1 MKSAGPFLEMGERAE
16 RMVPLGRKILFEDLP
31 RFLVAQAGV
40 AFAVALIAIQTGIF
54 IGFVKSAGLPVDEST
69 ADVWV
74 ASKDML
80 YFELAA
86 PIAYENL
93 EKARHVQGVAG
104 AEALFL
110 KTSAWR
116 GPAHK
121 IEYIRV
127 IGFDPHGDLFV
138 PGPIARAALAKLQF
152 ADTAIVDAGNLK
164 ALNIADVG
172 GYGKI
177 GQHNVRVIALTRGTQ
192 PIISATFIYT
202 SLANAKAYF
211 APAMP
216 PPTDFPTSPRLAAF
230 WYAIHQGAG
239 PGQKAQAL
247 DPSDDISYVLVRA
260 KPGVDVADL
269 KHRLDSALAG
279 TRSYTKQ
286 EMADRTRS
294 YWRKRTGIG
303 FLLGLVAAV
312 GFVVG
317 MTVVGQ
323 ILYTSVAEHIKE
335 YGTLRAMGAP
345 GSLFYRI
352 VAEQAVLMALLG
364 FVPGIALS
372 VWVSWWA
379 HTERNI
385 LILITPASAALVL
398 AVIIVMC
405 VVSGIFAVQRALRV
419 DPAIVFKA

>member
-1 MKSAGPFLEMGERAE
+1 
-16 RMVPLGRKILFEDLP
+16 MVPLGRKTLFEDLP

-86 PIAYENL
+86 PIAFENL
-93 EKARHVQGVAG
+93 DKARHVQGVAS

-127 IGFDPHGDLFV
+127 IGFDPRGELFI

-152 ADTAIVDAGNLK
+152 ADTAIVDAGNLR

-211 APAMP
+211 APLTP
-216 PPTDFPTSPRLAAF
+216 PSSDFPAPKNPRYAAI
-230 WYAIHQGAG
+230 WRAIHERAG
-239 PGQKAQAL
+239 SGQRAQAL

-260 KPGVDVADL
+260 KPGVDLADL
-269 KHRLDSALAG
+269 KQRLDSALAG

-312 GFVVG
+312 GLVVG

-345 GSLFYRI
+345 DSLFYRV
-352 VAEQAVLMALLG
+352 VAEQSLIMALLG
-364 FVPGIALS
+364 FVPGIALT

-379 HTERNI
+379 HTQRNI
-385 LILITPASAALVL
+385 LILITPASAAVVLV
-398 AVIIVMC
+398 VIVAMC

>member
-1 MKSAGPFLEMGERAE
+1 
-16 RMVPLGRKILFEDLP
+16 MVPLGRKTLFEDLP

-54 IGFVKSAGLPVDEST
+54 IGFVKSAGLPIDEST

-74 ASKDML
+74 AAKDNL

-93 EKARHVQGVAG
+93 DKARHVRGVAS

-127 IGFDPHGDLFV
+127 IGFDPYGELFV
-138 PGPIARAALAKLQF
+138 PGPIERAELAKLQS

-164 ALNIADVG
+164 ALNIPDVG

-177 GQHNVRVIALTRGTQ
+177 GQHNVRVVALTRGTQ

-211 APAMP
+211 APLTPTPSGLP
-216 PPTDFPTSPRLAAF
+216 PLNPRYAAF
-230 WYAIHQGAG
+230 WPAHQDAN
-239 PGQKAQAL
+239 PNHKSEVL

-260 KPGVDVADL
+260 KPGVDIADL
-269 KHRLDSALAG
+269 KHRLDIALDG
-279 TRSYTKQ
+279 TRSYSKQ

-312 GFVVG
+312 GLVVG

-345 GSLFYRI
+345 DSLFYGI

-372 VWVSWWA
+372 IWVSAYA
-379 HTERNI
+379 HAQRNI
-385 LILITPASAALVL
+385 LILITPASAAAVLV
-398 AVIIVMC
+398 VIVAMC
-405 VVSGIFAVQRALRV
+405 VVAGIFAVQRALRV

>member
-1 MKSAGPFLEMGERAE
+1 
-16 RMVPLGRKILFEDLP
+16 MVPLGRKTLFEDLP

-74 ASKDML
+74 AAKDML

-93 EKARHVQGVAG
+93 DEARHVQGVAR

-110 KTSAWR
+110 KTSAWL

-127 IGFDPHGDLFV
+127 IGFDPQGELFV
-138 PGPIARAALAKLQF
+138 PGPIPRAALAKLQS

-164 ALNIADVG
+164 ALNIPDVG

-177 GQHNVRVIALTRGTQ
+177 GHHNVRVVALTRGTQ

-211 APAMP
+211 APATP
-216 PPTDFPTSPRLAAF
+216 PLNDFAGPLNPRYAAMLL
-230 WYAIHQGAG
+230 AIHERAG
-239 PGQKAQAL
+239 SGQMAQTL
-247 DPSDDISYVLVRA
+247 DPSDDINYVLVRA
-260 KPGVDVADL
+260 KPGVNLADL
-269 KHRLDSALAG
+269 KYRLDSALPG

-294 YWRKRTGIG
+294 YWRQRTGIG

-323 ILYTSVAEHIKE
+323 ILYTSVSEHIKE

-345 GSLFYRI
+345 DALFYRI
-352 VAEQAVLMALLG
+352 VGEQAVLMALLG
-364 FVPGIALS
+364 FLPGIALS

-379 HTERNI
+379 HAQRNI
-385 LILITPASAALVL
+385 LILITPASAAGVLV
-398 AVIIVMC
+398 VIVAMC

>member
-1 MKSAGPFLEMGERAE
+1 MDIGERAE
-16 RMVPLGRKILFEDLP
+16 RMVPLGRKTLFEDLP

-74 ASKDML
+74 AAKDML

-86 PIAYENL
+86 PIAYENVD
-93 EKARHVQGVAG
+93 KARHVHGVAR

-127 IGFDPHGDLFV
+127 IGFDPCGELFV
-138 PGPIARAALAKLQF
+138 PGPIGRADLAKLQF
-152 ADTAIVDAGNLK
+152 ADTVIVDAGNLK
-164 ALNIADVG
+164 ALNIAGIG

-177 GQHNVRVIALTRGTQ
+177 GQHNARVIALTRGTQ

-211 APAMP
+211 APATP
-216 PPTDFPTSPRLAAF
+216 PPSDLAAPLNPRYAAI
-230 WYAIHQGAG
+230 WLAIHARTS
-239 PGQKAQAL
+239 GQSAQAL

-260 KPGVDVADL
+260 KPGVDLADL

-279 TRSYTKQ
+279 TSSYTKQ

-303 FLLGLVAAV
+303 FLLGLVATV

-345 GSLFYRI
+345 DSLFYRI
-352 VAEQAVLMALLG
+352 VTEQAVLMALLG
-364 FVPGIALS
+364 FVPGIVLS

-379 HTERNI
+379 HAQRNI
-385 LILITPASAALVL
+385 LILITPASAAVVL
-398 AVIIVMC
+398 AVIVVMC